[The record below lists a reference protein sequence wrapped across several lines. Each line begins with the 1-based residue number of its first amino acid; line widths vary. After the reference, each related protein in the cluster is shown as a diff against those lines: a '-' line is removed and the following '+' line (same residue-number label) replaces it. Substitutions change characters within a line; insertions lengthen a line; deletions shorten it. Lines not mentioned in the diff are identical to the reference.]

1 MVRNTLEKRGESR
14 RALSGKAL
22 HVHLVVYIDN
32 SRSKYD
38 LPYPLRS
45 SAREPSRR
53 AGRAGPVS
61 RPDVDSPGAGAH
73 HPPRLAERGG
83 VLALP
88 KSSISA
94 VGRRSR
100 SEWTSEL
107 RGGGKNTGLP
117 AGVAMV
123 GGDYVHTWR
132 QVAYRGSTQRKTL
145 GCIEP
150 PFVAVRPGTRHYSR
164 TDATPAK
171 NTPLTVWDHML
182 ASSFFSTGLARM
194 KHTSTA
200 TENASWFGAAATAPW
215 TFSRGVHPQ
224 VPVLVVL
231 ISPRPM
237 VFVTRTRV
245 LWLGVRLRV
254 SFDRLAGCGGQRKVA
269 HHAVGCTLEG

>member
-45 SAREPSRR
+45 SAREPTRR

-61 RPDVDSPGAGAH
+61 RPDVDSP
-73 HPPRLAERGG
+73 
-83 VLALP
+83 
-88 KSSISA
+88 
-94 VGRRSR
+94 GRRSR

-132 QVAYRGSTQRKTL
+132 QVVYRGSTQRKTL

-215 TFSRGVHPQ
+215 T
-224 VPVLVVL
+224 
-231 ISPRPM
+231 
-237 VFVTRTRV
+237 
-245 LWLGVRLRV
+245 
-254 SFDRLAGCGGQRKVA
+254 
-269 HHAVGCTLEG
+269 